1 MPWRNENQEKAV
13 AVERMDLRRMLERVS
28 GFKGQ
33 DFPAGW
39 LGVRQA
45 GTSGVPAGG
54 VSLADNGTVLRKK
67 DLLGGYYFLPV
78 SFSSGVRTYE
88 IDCALV
94 SARLRKTIVQ
104 TPLSGSG
111 GTVKELVSPDDMEI
125 SITGCLLGK
134 RGVWP
139 EERIMGLR
147 ELFEVNAAVS
157 LKCALTDYFFDM
169 DDKVVLTSLSFPSSQ
184 QVEDIVPVRVECV
197 RDHIYELNIR

>member
-1 MPWRNENQEKAV
+1 MPWRNESQKQGSSLT
-13 AVERMDLRRMLERVS
+13 RMDLRPLLERVI

-39 LGVRQA
+39 LGVRQD
-45 GTSGVPAGG
+45 GTSGVPTGG

-67 DLLGGYYFLPV
+67 DLLGGYYLLPV

-104 TPLSGSG
+104 TPLSGYG
-111 GTVKELVSPDDMEI
+111 GSVKELVSPDDMEI

-147 ELFEVNAAVS
+147 ELFEENAAVS
-157 LKCALTDYFFDM
+157 LKCALTDCFFDM

-184 QVEDIVPVRVECV
+184 QVEDIVPVRIECV
-197 RDHIYELNIR
+197 RDQVYELNLR